1 MIRSHTGAVE
11 RRHLDEHGAA
21 RRHRSHVDS
30 DDSRASD
37 LLEGGVVGVKSE
49 YAATNRCM
57 CALEQ
62 SGRGRAL

>member
-11 RRHLDEHGAA
+11 RRHLDQHGAA

-37 LLEGGVVGVKSE
+37 LSEGGVVGVRVNAQKRTDARARLNS
-49 YAATNRCM
+49 
-57 CALEQ
+57 LE
-62 SGRGRAL
+62 